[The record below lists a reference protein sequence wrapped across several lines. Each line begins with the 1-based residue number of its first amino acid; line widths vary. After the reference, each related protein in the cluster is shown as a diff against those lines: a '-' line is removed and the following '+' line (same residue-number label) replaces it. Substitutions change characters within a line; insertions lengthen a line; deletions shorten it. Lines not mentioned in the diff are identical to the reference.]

1 MRNSYIYTIPT
12 IRLYNTIIKGTH
24 THSYTRSYS
33 STNSY
38 NYSSTPL
45 FNLSLA
51 DLKLTLS
58 ITSLAD
64 PELRLSFSLRFF
76 LIRLS
81 YIEVLLGFP
90 LI

>member
-1 MRNSYIYTIPT
+1 MYS
-12 IRLYNTIIKGTH
+12 H
-24 THSYTRSYS
+24 ARSYS
-33 STNSY
+33 SINSY

-45 FNLSLA
+45 SNSSLA
-51 DLKLTLS
+51 DLKLALS
-58 ITSLAD
+58 ITSSAD
-64 PELRLSFSLRFF
+64 LELRLSFSLRFF